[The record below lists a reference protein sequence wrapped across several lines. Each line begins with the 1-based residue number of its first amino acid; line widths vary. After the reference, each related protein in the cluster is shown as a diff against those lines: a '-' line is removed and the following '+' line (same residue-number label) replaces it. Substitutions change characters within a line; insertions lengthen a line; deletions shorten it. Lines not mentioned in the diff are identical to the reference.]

1 MRGDSEMS
9 AIYIPL
15 NSFFDKKI
23 SMKDLLQAI
32 SLVGKSKATG
42 IEIRREL
49 IKEEDLLPVLQNIQP
64 ILHKADLYTVY
75 SAPIPVW
82 NNLGTVN
89 EQALHTVLEESNFL
103 SAQWVKLPLGHYD
116 KKKSDL
122 QALGK
127 ILKKYPN
134 VSLLVENDQTV
145 EGGKIQPLASF
156 FENASILGLKIRM
169 TFDIGNW
176 AFQQE
181 DAYEAFQIFH
191 PYIFYFHL
199 KHVVKQDNLFFTVPL
214 PPEQTADWRRIDQ
227 GISASIPRAL
237 EFSLEKSMEEIN
249 KYIDIVQSNQG
260 RENSHA
266 IN

>member
-32 SLVGKSKATG
+32 SIVGKSKATG

-127 ILKKYPN
+127 ILKN
-134 VSLLVENDQTV
+134 ILLYLK
-145 EGGKIQPLASF
+145 GK
-156 FENASILGLKIRM
+156 
-169 TFDIGNW
+169 
-176 AFQQE
+176 
-181 DAYEAFQIFH
+181 
-191 PYIFYFHL
+191 
-199 KHVVKQDNLFFTVPL
+199 
-214 PPEQTADWRRIDQ
+214 
-227 GISASIPRAL
+227 
-237 EFSLEKSMEEIN
+237 
-249 KYIDIVQSNQG
+249 
-260 RENSHA
+260 
-266 IN
+266 